1 MYSLI
6 DVNVPYLKLEF
17 CWIETTKLTHILTDV
32 VYQLIFR
39 FIPARRVQNKS
50 LTDVQQPKT

>member
-1 MYSLI
+1 MYNLI

-17 CWIETTKLTHILTDV
+17 CWIETTKLTHTDE

-39 FIPARRVQNKS
+39 FIPAQRVQNKS